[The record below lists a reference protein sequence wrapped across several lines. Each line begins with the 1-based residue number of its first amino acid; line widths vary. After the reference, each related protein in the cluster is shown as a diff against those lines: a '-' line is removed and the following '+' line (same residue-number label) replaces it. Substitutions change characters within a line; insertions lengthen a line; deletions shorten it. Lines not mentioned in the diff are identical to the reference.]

1 MDFIHPMR
9 RLRLPFIVIAV
20 LMVLFVVARLAITP
34 LSPRPANLGVTDG
47 ALAPCP
53 STPNC
58 YASSVNNRPI
68 PYSGTQADA
77 HDRLVAI
84 IENMPRT
91 KVITDQPGYIHAEFR
106 SALWGFIDDVE
117 FYFDPQDS
125 VIHYRSAAR
134 LGHGDMGVNR
144 ARIEDITAQFNNN
157 S

>member
-1 MDFIHPMR
+1 M
-9 RLRLPFIVIAV
+9 LFIVIAV
-20 LMVLFVVARLAITP
+20 LIVLFVVARLAIEP
-34 LSPRPANLGVTDG
+34 LSPRPNNLGVTDG

-53 STPNC
+53 SSPNC

-68 PYSGTQADA
+68 PYTGTQADA

-91 KVITDQPGYIHAEFR
+91 KIVTNQPDYIYAEFR

-117 FYFDPQDS
+117 FYFDPEAS

-134 LGHGDMGVNR
+134 LGYGDMGANK
-144 ARIEDITAQFNNN
+144 ARIDDITAQFTNNR
-157 S
+157 